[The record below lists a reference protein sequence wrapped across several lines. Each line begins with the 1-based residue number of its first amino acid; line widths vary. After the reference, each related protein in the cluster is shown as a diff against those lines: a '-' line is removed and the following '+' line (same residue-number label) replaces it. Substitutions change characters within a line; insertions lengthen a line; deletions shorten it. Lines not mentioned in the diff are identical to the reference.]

1 MTFLNFSKTFEKC
14 FSPKIK
20 GKHFSENQ
28 TKIFFTGKYFLLTNF
43 SNGKQTFKN
52 LKNNFLKT
60 TCEKTNTFLINRY
73 NLKPHSSNSLF
84 VYGLASLKCVAYLKT
99 SNQPTITI
107 IIIINS
113 APPREY
119 HKTRHDDDPYLFYT
133 KANKITTS
141 YQ

>member
-1 MTFLNFSKTFEKC
+1 
-14 FSPKIK
+14 
-20 GKHFSENQ
+20 
-28 TKIFFTGKYFLLTNF
+28 
-43 SNGKQTFKN
+43 
-52 LKNNFLKT
+52 
-60 TCEKTNTFLINRY
+60 
-73 NLKPHSSNSLF
+73 

-99 SNQPTITI
+99 SNQPTTTIIIIII